1 MKRVGRWTWML
12 LTLLLLLCASVLAA
26 DEKTY
31 IELDETVEAVLTNN
45 DRIDF
50 YLDIPV
56 DGMRML
62 VDWQS
67 EETCNIYISGKTRA
81 YTTNADGNTVLGV
94 QKAGEYTVTVY
105 DNSLKQGETRT
116 VRFMLREYKNDA
128 QEPNDVTPTELHDGD
143 AISFTLDGGDRDQFA
158 FTTTKPGQDIALTIG
173 GFSYASRG
181 RFDIQWQNN
190 DSLIVEKNGV
200 YYLHT
205 GQPGR
210 YIFTLNGWKN
220 NDSLS
225 IKRTMS
231 VQLLDGDSH
240 ELNDT
245 VQTAT
250 SLPIGTDETF
260 SLGGLGD
267 EDWFCFE
274 AAPEDG
280 QTKLYTLRLLDF
292 DLENLENVCYEIYAP
307 DGTVVISETAVS
319 SRHTRVFSC
328 SQQGQY
334 AVRLYP
340 NCRHEYNYV
349 YDVSIQRAALCIRV
363 EEGGD
368 DPYESNDTWLDA
380 AYIEPGQLISHV
392 LSSGDT
398 DWFCFTVPED
408 YMTVHVDSDCGGSAD
423 VYAGQELA
431 EYGEAAKDVVG
442 CGSDGNW
449 YWKLEEKGLYYIRL
463 RGGSREILRSTKIT
477 LIPPE
482 EIENN
487 DTWYRATPLYED
499 FTQAF
504 DITAANDTE
513 WFRITV
519 PKGNQKTLL
528 LDVNKTDGSNSPPRQ
543 SVKYF
548 LYREAYFENQ
558 DDGSLKEGA
567 IETGPDPE
575 SRLYYW
581 DIEPGTYYLLAK
593 YNNSSNY
600 FTRVQKLN
608 ICYKLVSHLNNN
620 TIATA
625 SPLKEREWQDVWQKG
640 YFSIG
645 EHKAGE
651 VVQIQRDEGGERLG
665 GYTSIY
671 DADGKCVTDINC
683 GNFSFRIPADGGY
696 YLYVPASIKI
706 SENEP
711 MRTTRIRYYTHSDEI
726 GVVPSVSMQPNDS
739 GFLDLWFSPE
749 MRSQIQIECEN
760 KNVIYDWST
769 GYLTVAEDSYG
780 SVDIYFTNGCAE
792 DDDNWLEAYTSVIWL
807 EIPVTYFGISAPS
820 QTLSVGSSSQI
831 KVVTD
836 EDYVGHIM
844 WESSD
849 TSVLRVLSNGKV
861 VAVGQGE
868 AVITAS
874 IGEATSSVTIT
885 VTGEQ
890 PGESGLTGVSLDR
903 YTLTL
908 YAGEEAEQ
916 LTATLKP
923 EGTEAAIHWTS
934 SNQTAATVSQ
944 DGKITPLSA
953 GVTVV
958 TAAAGDYRASC
969 IVTVQP
975 KRVRVTG
982 IRFDEPTH
990 TLMMG
995 STVTLQPIIAP
1006 DDATVKNLTWVSSDE
1021 QTATVSRTGIVTALS
1036 VGETTITATTV
1047 DGGYS
1052 AEIKIIVTAAAQLGD
1067 VNGDGYIDAADA
1079 LLCLR
1084 TSVGLIMLTPEQEA
1098 AADVNHDGLIDAGD
1112 AILILRYDARLIPS
1126 LN

>member
-12 LTLLLLLCASVLAA
+12 LTLLLLLCGTVFAA
-26 DEKTY
+26 NEKTY
-31 IELDETVEAVLTNN
+31 IELDQPVELTFS
-45 DRIDF
+45 DSVSRYEL
-50 YLDIPV
+50 YLDVPV
-56 DGMRML
+56 AGTRVLLDSQSF
-62 VDWQS
+62 DWNS
-67 EETCNIYISGKTRA
+67 NSTGFYIGGSDSANVAGKRIFSV
-81 YTTNADGNTVLGV
+81 NE
-94 QKAGEYTVTVY
+94 AGEQLVCVSYY
-105 DNSLKQGETRT
+105 DLKQGETQT
-116 VRFMLREYKNDA
+116 VQFTLREYKNDA
-128 QEPNDVTPTELHDGD
+128 QEPNDVTPTELLDGD

-158 FTTTKPGQDIALTIG
+158 ITTIKPGQDIALTIG

-200 YYLHT
+200 YYLHA

-210 YIFTLNGWKN
+210 YTFTLEEW
-220 NDSLS
+220 SSSSPS
-225 IKRTMS
+225 ITRTMS
-231 VQLLDGDSH
+231 VQLLDGDGH
-240 ELNDT
+240 EPNDT
-245 VQTAT
+245 MQTAT
-250 SLPIGTDETF
+250 PLLIGTDETF
-260 SLGGLGD
+260 TLGGLGD

-292 DLENLENVCYEIYAP
+292 DFENPENVCYEIYAP
-307 DGTVVISETAVS
+307 DGTVAASKTEVS

-340 NCRHEYNYV
+340 KYQYNASV
-349 YDVSIQRAALCIRV
+349 QRAALRIRV

-368 DPYESNDTWLDA
+368 DPYENNDTWLGA

-408 YMTVHVDSDCGGSAD
+408 HMTLHVSSDCVRMHTM
-423 VYAGQELA
+423 VYTGQDLT
-431 EYGEAAKDVVG
+431 EYGESARAILDEVYA
-442 CGSDGNW
+442 SATNL
-449 YWKLEEKGLYYIRL
+449 YWKLDEKGLYYIKL
-463 RGGSREILRSTKIT
+463 DGGSSEKICSTTIS

-482 EIENN
+482 AIEDN
-487 DTWYRATPLYED
+487 DTWYRATPLYEE

-504 DITAANDTE
+504 DISAENDSE
-513 WFRITV
+513 WFRFTV
-519 PKGNQKTLL
+519 PQGSQKAVLL
-528 LDVNKTDGSNSPPRQ
+528 NI
-543 SVKYF
+543 SVIESGRGWSDF
-548 LYREAYFENQ
+548 SLYRKAYFDGQ
-558 DDGSLKEGA
+558 DDERIQWWDSFLGSTKQTYEL
-567 IETGPDPE
+567 
-575 SRLYYW
+575 
-581 DIEPGTYYLLAK
+581 EPGIYYLEVSAR
-593 YNNSSNY
+593 S
-600 FTRVQKLN
+600 FGDRQKLS
-608 ICYKLVSHLNNN
+608 ICYKLVPQLDNDV
-620 TIATA
+620 IATA
-625 SPLKEREWQDVWQKG
+625 APLTERVWQDVWKAG

-651 VVQIQRDEGGERLG
+651 VVQIQRDEGENEPKNNI
-665 GYTSIY
+665 YVY
-671 DADGKCVTDINC
+671 DADGKSIASSDYAS
-683 GNFSFRIPADGGY
+683 FSFRIPADGVY
-696 YLYVPASIKI
+696 YLRIPEFDVPLNA
-706 SENEP
+706 ENEP
-711 MRTTRIRYYTHSDEI
+711 MRPIRIRYYTHNDKI
-726 GVVPSVSMQPNDS
+726 GAAESIAMRPNESV
-739 GFLDLWFSPE
+739 FLDLWFSPE
-749 MRSQIQIECEN
+749 ISSRLEVESEDEALT
-760 KNVIYDWST
+760 YDLKT
-769 GYLTVAEDSYG
+769 GYLTAPSTPEG
-780 SVDIYFTNGCAE
+780 SADLVFSNGYPE
-792 DDDNWLEAYTSVIWL
+792 GDEKRVEAVTHVIWSENPL
-807 EIPVTYFGISAPS
+807 SDISISNAPQS
-820 QTLSVGSSSQI
+820 LSVGSSAQLEAA
-831 KVVTD
+831 VTPD
-836 EDYVGHIM
+836 DYIGRVS

-849 TSVLRVLSNGKV
+849 TTVLRVLSNGKV

-923 EGTEAAIHWTS
+923 EGIEAAIHWMS

-1052 AEIKIIVTAAAQLGD
+1052 AGIKIIVTAAAQLGD

-1084 TSVGLIMLTPEQEA
+1084 ASVGLITLTLEQEA
-1098 AADVNHDGLIDAGD
+1098 AADVNHDGLVDAGD
-1112 AILILRYDARLIPS
+1112 AILILRYDARLIPN

>member
-12 LTLLLLLCASVLAA
+12 LTLLLLLCTTAFA
-26 DEKTY
+26 KTIECGS
-31 IELDETVEAVLTNN
+31 IELEQPVEVTLEDRNTLRYTLTAP
-45 DRIDF
+45 I
-50 YLDIPV
+50 
-56 DGMRML
+56 DGMRVQVEWL
-62 VDWQS
+62 TENKD
-67 EETCNIYISGKTRA
+67 YISLKVNGAPPYNKKSIYKLEEHGEKTIDLSA
-81 YTTNADGNTVLGV
+81 ASSAELP
-94 QKAGEYTVTVY
+94 
-105 DNSLKQGETRT
+105 LT
-116 VRFMLREYKNDA
+116 VRFVLHEYRNDE
-128 QEPNDVTPTELHDGD
+128 QEPNDMIPSELHDGD
-143 AISFTLDGGDRDQFA
+143 SVKFVLDSGDTDRFTI
-158 FTTTKPGQDIALTIG
+158 TTEKPGQDIALTFS
-173 GFSYASRG
+173 GFNYADRTSFYLNWDG
-181 RFDIQWQNN
+181 KQEIK
-190 DSLIVEKNGV
+190 KNGTV
-200 YYLHT
+200 FLHT
-205 GQPGR
+205 GEPGA
-210 YIFTLNGWKN
+210 YQF
-220 NDSLS
+220 SLY
-225 IKRTMS
+225 MS
-231 VQLLDGDSH
+231 GDGEISRSMEIHLLDGDEN

-245 VQTAT
+245 KETAT
-250 SLPIGTDETF
+250 PLPIGTDAAF
-260 SLGGLGD
+260 SIGGIGD
-267 EDWFCFE
+267 ADWFSFE
-274 AAPEDG
+274 AVPEEG
-280 QTKLYTLRLLDF
+280 KSKLYTLRLLDF
-292 DLENLENVCYEIYAP
+292 NPEKSETVSYKIYAP
-307 DGTVVISETAVS
+307 DGSVIAENSTS

-334 AVRLYP
+334 TIKLSAS
-340 NCRHEYNYV
+340 
-349 YDVSIQRAALCIRV
+349 DIQRTLLRIRV

-398 DWFCFTVPED
+398 DWFCFTASED
-408 YMTVHVDSDCGGSAD
+408 YMTVHIVSNSGGSAGI
-423 VYAGQELA
+423 YTGQELA
-431 EYGEAAKDVVG
+431 EYGDDASCIWG
-442 CGSDGNW
+442 GNSNYKSFSNL
-449 YWKLEEKGLYYIRL
+449 YWKLGEKGLYYIKL
-463 RGGSREILRSTKIT
+463 IGGSSEAIRSTTIS

-482 EIENN
+482 AIENN
-487 DTWYRATPLYED
+487 DAWNRATPLYED
-499 FTQAF
+499 VTQAF
-504 DITAANDTE
+504 DISAYNDTD
-513 WFRITV
+513 WFCFTV
-519 PKGNQKTLL
+519 PEGAPQTLL
-528 LDVNKTDGSNSPPRQ
+528 LNFNTKTELLNTSYSEYVY
-543 SVKYF
+543 VK
-548 LYREAYFENQ
+548 LYPKAYFENQ
-558 DDGSLKEGA
+558 AGMIESDEVRFGQEWNPTRFQWNLDPGIYYMQVKSRNMETSWNWADILKLNVCWKL
-567 IETGPDPE
+567 IPR
-575 SRLYYW
+575 SS
-581 DIEPGTYYLLAK
+581 
-593 YNNSSNY
+593 NNS
-600 FTRVQKLN
+600 
-608 ICYKLVSHLNNN
+608 
-620 TIATA
+620 IAA
-625 SPLKEREWQDVWQKG
+625 AVPLTEKVWQDVWRQWG

-651 VVQIQRDEGGERLG
+651 VVQIQRDEGENEPKNNI
-665 GYTSIY
+665 YVY
-671 DADGKCVTDINC
+671 DANGKRIESS
-683 GNFSFRIPADGGY
+683 GYASFSFRIPADGVY
-696 YLYVPASIKI
+696 FLKI
-706 SENEP
+706 PEFDIHLNAENEP
-711 MRTTRIRYYTHSDEI
+711 MRTMRIRYYTHNDKI
-726 GVVPSVSMQPNDS
+726 GAAESIAMRPNESV
-739 GFLDLWFSPE
+739 FLDLWFSPE
-749 MRSQIQIECEN
+749 ISSRLEVESEDEALT
-760 KNVIYDWST
+760 YDSKT
-769 GYLTVAEDSYG
+769 GYLTAPNTPEG
-780 SVDIYFTNGCAE
+780 SADLVFSNGYPE
-792 DDDNWLEAYTSVIWL
+792 GDERRIEAVTHVIWSENPL
-807 EIPVTYFGISAPS
+807 SDISISNAPQS
-820 QTLSVGSSSQI
+820 LPVGSSVQLEAA
-831 KVVTD
+831 VTPD
-836 EDYVGHIM
+836 DYIGRVS

-849 TSVLRVLSNGKV
+849 PSVLRVLSNGKV

-908 YAGEEAEQ
+908 YAGEDAEQ

-923 EGTEAAIHWTS
+923 EGTEATIRWTS

-975 KRVRVTG
+975 ERVRVTG
-982 IRFDEPTH
+982 IRFEETTH

-1084 TSVGLIMLTPEQEA
+1084 ASVGLITLTPEQEA

>member
-12 LTLLLLLCASVLAA
+12 LTLLLLLCGTVFAA
-26 DEKTY
+26 NEKTY
-31 IELDETVEAVLTNN
+31 IELDQPVELTFS
-45 DRIDF
+45 DSVSRYEL
-50 YLDIPV
+50 YLDVPV
-56 DGMRML
+56 AGTRVLLDSQSF
-62 VDWQS
+62 DWNS
-67 EETCNIYISGKTRA
+67 NSTGFYIGGSDSANVAGKRIFSV
-81 YTTNADGNTVLGV
+81 NE
-94 QKAGEYTVTVY
+94 AGEQLVLVSYY
-105 DNSLKQGETRT
+105 NLKQGETQNVQFT
-116 VRFMLREYKNDA
+116 LREYKNDE

-143 AISFTLDGGDRDQFA
+143 TISFTLDSGDCDKFA
-158 FTTTKPGQDIALTIG
+158 ITTTKPGQDIALTIG

-190 DSLIVEKNGV
+190 NSLIVEKNGV
-200 YYLHT
+200 YYLHA

-210 YIFTLNGWKN
+210 YTFTLEEW
-220 NDSLS
+220 SSSSPS
-225 IKRTMS
+225 ITRTMS
-231 VQLLDGDSH
+231 VQLLDGDGH
-240 ELNDT
+240 EPNDT
-245 VQTAT
+245 MQTAT
-250 SLPIGTDETF
+250 PLLIGTDETF
-260 SLGGLGD
+260 TLGGIGD
-267 EDWFCFE
+267 EDWFSFE

-280 QTKLYTLRLLDF
+280 QVKLYTLRLLDF
-292 DLENLENVCYEIYAP
+292 DLEDPENVCYEIYAP
-307 DGTVVISETAVS
+307 DGTVAASKTKVS
-319 SRHTRVFSC
+319 FRHTRVFSC

-340 NCRHEYNYV
+340 KYQYNASV
-349 YDVSIQRAALCIRV
+349 QRAALRIRV

-392 LSSGDT
+392 LPSGDA

-408 YMTVHVDSDCGGSAD
+408 HMTLHVSSDCKGIQAM
-423 VYAGQELA
+423 VYIGQTLV
-431 EYGEAAKDVVG
+431 EYGDEARVIWSENTSWGKSAE
-442 CGSDGNW
+442 NL
-449 YWKLEEKGLYYIRL
+449 YWKLGEKGLYYIKMD
-463 RGGSREILRSTKIT
+463 GGSSEKIYSTMIS
-477 LIPPE
+477 LLPPD
-482 EIENN
+482 EIEDN
-487 DTWYRATPLYED
+487 DVWYRATPLYED
-499 FTQAF
+499 FVQAF
-504 DITAANDTE
+504 DLSAPNDTE
-513 WFRITV
+513 WFRFTV
-519 PKGNQKTLL
+519 PEGSQKTMLL
-528 LDVNKTDGSNSPPRQ
+528 NITRSQNDVDVIFS
-543 SVKYF
+543 
-548 LYREAYFENQ
+548 LYREAYFSGM
-558 DDGSLKEGA
+558 DDNSIWA
-567 IETGPDPE
+567 NN
-575 SRLYYW
+575 SYQNLYSQFY
-581 DIEPGTYYLLAK
+581 ISNLEPGTYYLMA
-593 YNNSSNY
+593 SNY
-600 FTRVQKLN
+600 SGSISDITKLN
-608 ICYKLVSHLNNN
+608 IQFKLLPQLEND

-625 SPLKEREWQDVWQKG
+625 APLTEKVWQDVWQDG

-651 VVQIQRDEGGERLG
+651 VVQIQRDEGGSKLDG
-665 GYTSIY
+665 SIDVY
-671 DADGKCVTDINC
+671 DADGKRIKYLN
-683 GNFSFRIPADGGY
+683 NASFSFQIPADGVY
-696 YLYVPASIKI
+696 YLRVPASVKF

-711 MRTTRIRYYTHSDEI
+711 TRTTRVRYYTHNDKI
-726 GVVPSVSMQPNDS
+726 GAAESITMRPNESV
-739 GFLDLWFSPE
+739 FLDLWFSPDISWSVE
-749 MRSQIQIECEN
+749 SEAEN
-760 KNVIYDWST
+760 LTYDRET
-769 GYLTVAEDSYG
+769 GYLTAPDTTEGGADLVFS
-780 SVDIYFTNGCAE
+780 NGYPE
-792 DDDNWLEAYTSVIWL
+792 GDERRVEAVTHVIWSEKL
-807 EIPVTYFGISAPS
+807 LSGVSISNAPQS
-820 QTLSVGSSSQI
+820 LSVGSSVQLDAAVSP
-831 KVVTD
+831 
-836 EDYVGHIM
+836 EDYICHIS

-849 TSVLRVLSNGKV
+849 PSVLRVLSNGKV

-874 IGEATSSVTIT
+874 VGECTSSVTIT

-923 EGTEAAIHWTS
+923 EGTEATIRWTS

-944 DGKITPLSA
+944 DGKVTPLSA
-953 GVTVV
+953 GITVV

-975 KRVRVTG
+975 ERVRVTG

-1084 TSVGLIMLTPEQEA
+1084 ASVGLITLTPEQEA
-1098 AADVNHDGLIDAGD
+1098 AADVNHDGLVDAGD
-1112 AILILRYDARLIPS
+1112 AILILRYDARLIPN

>member
-12 LTLLLLLCASVLAA
+12 LTLLLLLCTTAFA
-26 DEKTY
+26 KTIECGS
-31 IELDETVEAVLTNN
+31 IELEQPVEVTIEDDNMLRYILTFPVSGMRVTVEWLSENENDARLYLNN
-45 DRIDF
+45 KSVSSTGGIF
-50 YLDIPV
+50 TLNKENTIKLCAAPAAELPV
-56 DGMRML
+56 
-62 VDWQS
+62 
-67 EETCNIYISGKTRA
+67 
-81 YTTNADGNTVLGV
+81 
-94 QKAGEYTVTVY
+94 
-105 DNSLKQGETRT
+105 T
-116 VRFMLREYKNDA
+116 VRFALHEYRNDE
-128 QEPNDVTPTELHDGD
+128 QEPNDVIPTELHDGD
-143 AISFTLDGGDRDQFA
+143 SVKFVLDRGDKDCFTIK
-158 FTTTKPGQDIALTIG
+158 TEKPGQDIALTFG
-173 GFSYASRG
+173 GFNYADKTK
-181 RFDIQWQNN
+181 FNLNWDKTEY
-190 DSLIVEKNGV
+190 LISKNGTAFFHATEPGV
-200 YYLHT
+200 Y
-205 GQPGR
+205 G
-210 YIFTLNGWKN
+210 F
-220 NDSLS
+220 SLS
-225 IKRTMS
+225 ITNESKDVSRSME
-231 VQLLDGDSH
+231 VHLLDGDEN

-245 VQTAT
+245 KETAT
-250 SLPIGTDETF
+250 PLPIGTDAAF
-260 SLGGLGD
+260 SIGGIND
-267 EDWFCFE
+267 EDWFSFE
-274 AAPEDG
+274 AVPEEG
-280 QTKLYTLRLLDF
+280 KSKLYTLRLLDF
-292 DLENLENVCYEIYAP
+292 DFENPESVCYEIYAP
-307 DGTVVISETAVS
+307 DGTVAVSETAVS

-334 AVRLYP
+334 AVRLYLK
-340 NCRHEYNYV
+340 YV
-349 YDVSIQRAALCIRV
+349 YNSSKYHASIQRAALRIRV

-392 LSSGDT
+392 LPSGDA

-408 YMTVHVDSDCGGSAD
+408 HMTLHVSSDCAGIMSA
-423 VYAGQELA
+423 VFSGQTLA
-431 EYGEAAKDVVG
+431 EDGDSANEIWHKDGYGLIAK
-442 CGSDGNW
+442 SASNL
-449 YWKLEEKGLYYIRL
+449 YWKLGEKGLYYIKL
-463 RGGSREILRSTKIT
+463 FGGSSEKIYSTTIS

-482 EIENN
+482 AIEDN
-487 DTWYRATPLYED
+487 DVWYRATPLYEEV
-499 FTQAF
+499 TQAF
-504 DITAANDTE
+504 DISAPNDPD
-513 WFRITV
+513 WFCFTV
-519 PKGNQKTLL
+519 PEGSGKTLL
-528 LDVNKTDGSNSPPRQ
+528 LDVAKTDTGRQ
-543 SVKYF
+543 QDRVDFY
-548 LYREAYFENQ
+548 LYREAYFSGQ
-558 DDGSLKEGA
+558 DDSNICSGFVYTTTQPYSERFSCNL
-567 IETGPDPE
+567 
-575 SRLYYW
+575 
-581 DIEPGTYYLLAK
+581 EPGTYYLSLE
-593 YNNSSNY
+593 NNSSSIS
-600 FTRVQKLN
+600 RIQELS
-608 ICYKLVSHLNNN
+608 ICYKLVPQLDND

-625 SPLKEREWQDVWQKG
+625 APLTERVWQDVWQAG

-645 EHKAGE
+645 ERKAGE
-651 VVQIQRDEGGERLG
+651 VVQIQYDNRGSKPKEF
-665 GYTSIY
+665 IHVY
-671 DADGKCVTDINC
+671 DADGKEISSSYRANL
-683 GNFSFRIPADGGY
+683 NFRIPTDGVY
-696 YLYVPASIKI
+696 YLKVPECDVNVNA
-706 SENEP
+706 ENEP
-711 MRTTRIRYYTHSDEI
+711 MHLAHIRYYTHNDKI
-726 GVVPSVSMQPNDS
+726 GAVESVTMRPNES
-739 GFLDLWFSPE
+739 VFLDLWFSPDVSFSDKSE
-749 MRSQIQIECEN
+749 AEN
-760 KNVIYDWST
+760 LTYNWST
-769 GYLTVAEDSYG
+769 GYLTAPNTPEGSADLVFSNGYPEGDERRIEAVVHVTWSEKLLSDISISNAPQSLTIGSSAMLEANVDSDSY
-780 SVDIYFTNGCAE
+780 V
-792 DDDNWLEAYTSVIWL
+792 
-807 EIPVTYFGISAPS
+807 
-820 QTLSVGSSSQI
+820 
-831 KVVTD
+831 K
-836 EDYVGHIM
+836 YVS

-923 EGTEAAIHWTS
+923 EGTEATIRWTS

-944 DGKITPLSA
+944 DGKVTPLAA

-1084 TSVGLIMLTPEQEA
+1084 ASVGLITLTPEQEA

>member
-1 MKRVGRWTWML
+1 M
-12 LTLLLLLCASVLAA
+12 
-26 DEKTY
+26 
-31 IELDETVEAVLTNN
+31 
-45 DRIDF
+45 
-50 YLDIPV
+50 
-56 DGMRML
+56 
-62 VDWQS
+62 
-67 EETCNIYISGKTRA
+67 
-81 YTTNADGNTVLGV
+81 
-94 QKAGEYTVTVY
+94 
-105 DNSLKQGETRT
+105 
-116 VRFMLREYKNDA
+116 
-128 QEPNDVTPTELHDGD
+128 
-143 AISFTLDGGDRDQFA
+143 
-158 FTTTKPGQDIALTIG
+158 
-173 GFSYASRG
+173 
-181 RFDIQWQNN
+181 
-190 DSLIVEKNGV
+190 
-200 YYLHT
+200 
-205 GQPGR
+205 
-210 YIFTLNGWKN
+210 
-220 NDSLS
+220 
-225 IKRTMS
+225 
-231 VQLLDGDSH
+231 
-240 ELNDT
+240 
-245 VQTAT
+245 
-250 SLPIGTDETF
+250 
-260 SLGGLGD
+260 
-267 EDWFCFE
+267 
-274 AAPEDG
+274 
-280 QTKLYTLRLLDF
+280 
-292 DLENLENVCYEIYAP
+292 
-307 DGTVVISETAVS
+307 
-319 SRHTRVFSC
+319 
-328 SQQGQY
+328 
-334 AVRLYP
+334 
-340 NCRHEYNYV
+340 
-349 YDVSIQRAALCIRV
+349 
-363 EEGGD
+363 
-368 DPYESNDTWLDA
+368 
-380 AYIEPGQLISHV
+380 
-392 LSSGDT
+392 
-398 DWFCFTVPED
+398 
-408 YMTVHVDSDCGGSAD
+408 
-423 VYAGQELA
+423 
-431 EYGEAAKDVVG
+431 
-442 CGSDGNW
+442 
-449 YWKLEEKGLYYIRL
+449 
-463 RGGSREILRSTKIT
+463 
-477 LIPPE
+477 
-482 EIENN
+482 
-487 DTWYRATPLYED
+487 
-499 FTQAF
+499 
-504 DITAANDTE
+504 
-513 WFRITV
+513 
-519 PKGNQKTLL
+519 
-528 LDVNKTDGSNSPPRQ
+528 
-543 SVKYF
+543 
-548 LYREAYFENQ
+548 
-558 DDGSLKEGA
+558 KEGA

-581 DIEPGTYYLLAK
+581 DLEPGTYYLLAK
-593 YNNSSNY
+593 YYNSSVD

-749 MRSQIQIECEN
+749 TRSQIQIECEN

-792 DDDNWLEAYTSVIWL
+792 DDDNWLEAYASVIWL

-836 EDYVGHIM
+836 EDYVGHIT

-849 TSVLRVLSNGKV
+849 TSVLRVLSTGKV

-923 EGTEAAIHWTS
+923 EGTEATIRWTS

-975 KRVRVTG
+975 ERVRVTG

-1084 TSVGLIMLTPEQEA
+1084 ASVGLITLTPEQEA

>member
-12 LTLLLLLCASVLAA
+12 LTLLLLLCGTVFAA
-26 DEKTY
+26 NEKTY
-31 IELDETVEAVLTNN
+31 IELDQPVELTFS
-45 DRIDF
+45 DSVSRYEL
-50 YLDIPV
+50 YLDVPV
-56 DGMRML
+56 AGTRVLLDSQSF
-62 VDWQS
+62 DWNS
-67 EETCNIYISGKTRA
+67 NSTGFYIGGSDSANVAGKRIFSV
-81 YTTNADGNTVLGV
+81 NE
-94 QKAGEYTVTVY
+94 AGEQLVLVSYY
-105 DNSLKQGETRT
+105 NLKQGETQNVQFT
-116 VRFMLREYKNDA
+116 LREYKNDE

-143 AISFTLDGGDRDQFA
+143 TISFTLDSGDCDKFA
-158 FTTTKPGQDIALTIG
+158 ITTTKPGQDIALTIG

-190 DSLIVEKNGV
+190 NSLIVEKNGV
-200 YYLHT
+200 YYLHA

-210 YIFTLNGWKN
+210 YTFTLNGWN

-280 QTKLYTLRLLDF
+280 QAKLYTLRLLDF
-292 DLENLENVCYEIYAP
+292 DFENPENVCYEIYAP
-307 DGTVVISETAVS
+307 DGTVVASKTEVS

-349 YDVSIQRAALCIRV
+349 YDVSIQRAALRIRV

-408 YMTVHVDSDCGGSAD
+408 HMTLHVSSDCAGVFAG
-423 VYAGQELA
+423 VYTGRDLA
-431 EYGEAAKDVVG
+431 EFGESAKAIYDDKYM
-442 CGSDGNW
+442 SATNL
-449 YWKLEEKGLYYIRL
+449 YWKLDEKGLYYIKL
-463 RGGSREILRSTKIT
+463 DGGSSEKICSTTIS

-482 EIENN
+482 AIEDN
-487 DTWYRATPLYED
+487 DTWYRATPLYEE

-504 DITAANDTE
+504 DISAENDSE
-513 WFRITV
+513 WFRFTV
-519 PKGNQKTLL
+519 PQGSQKAVLL
-528 LDVNKTDGSNSPPRQ
+528 NI
-543 SVKYF
+543 SVIESGRGWSDF
-548 LYREAYFENQ
+548 SLYRKAYFDGQ
-558 DDGSLKEGA
+558 DDERIQWWDSFHGSTKKTYEL
-567 IETGPDPE
+567 
-575 SRLYYW
+575 
-581 DIEPGTYYLLAK
+581 EPGIYYLEVSAR
-593 YNNSSNY
+593 S
-600 FTRVQKLN
+600 FGDRQKLS
-608 ICYKLVSHLNNN
+608 ICYKLVPQLNND
-620 TIATA
+620 TIAA
-625 SPLKEREWQDVWQKG
+625 SAPLTERVWQDVWKAG

-651 VVQIQRDEGGERLG
+651 IIQIQRDEGGDRLG
-665 GYTSIY
+665 EYTSIY
-671 DADGKCVTDINC
+671 DAEGKRVTGINC
-683 GNFSFRIPADGGY
+683 GNFSFRIPADGVY
-696 YLYVPASIKI
+696 YLRIPEFDVPLNA
-706 SENEP
+706 ENEP
-711 MRTTRIRYYTHSDEI
+711 MRPIRIRYYTHNDKI
-726 GVVPSVSMQPNDS
+726 GAAESIAMRPNESV
-739 GFLDLWFSPE
+739 FLDVWFSPDISLSVE
-749 MRSQIQIECEN
+749 SEVEN
-760 KNVIYDWST
+760 LTYDRET
-769 GYLTVAEDSYG
+769 GYLTAPDTTEG
-780 SVDIYFTNGCAE
+780 SADLVFSNGYPE
-792 DDDNWLEAYTSVIWL
+792 GDERRIEAVTHVIWSEKL
-807 EIPVTYFGISAPS
+807 LSGVSISNAPQS
-820 QTLSVGSSSQI
+820 LSVGSSVQLDAAVSP
-831 KVVTD
+831 
-836 EDYVGHIM
+836 EDYICHIS
-844 WESSD
+844 WKSSD

-874 IGEATSSVTIT
+874 VGECTSSVTIT

-923 EGTEAAIHWTS
+923 EGTEAIIRWTS

-944 DGKITPLSA
+944 DGKVTPLSA

-958 TAAAGDYRASC
+958 TAAAEDYRASC

-975 KRVRVTG
+975 ERVRVTG

-1052 AEIKIIVTAAAQLGD
+1052 AGIKIIVTAAAQLGD

-1084 TSVGLIMLTPEQEA
+1084 ASVGLITLTPEQEA
-1098 AADVNHDGLIDAGD
+1098 AADVNHDGLVDAGD
-1112 AILILRYDARLIPS
+1112 AILILRYDARLIPN

>member
-12 LTLLLLLCASVLAA
+12 LTLLLLLCTTAFA
-26 DEKTY
+26 KTIECGS
-31 IELDETVEAVLTNN
+31 IELEQPVEVTIEDDNMLRYILTFPVSGMRVTVEWLSENENDARLYLNN
-45 DRIDF
+45 KSVSSTGGIF
-50 YLDIPV
+50 TLNKENTIKLCAAPAAELPV
-56 DGMRML
+56 
-62 VDWQS
+62 
-67 EETCNIYISGKTRA
+67 
-81 YTTNADGNTVLGV
+81 
-94 QKAGEYTVTVY
+94 
-105 DNSLKQGETRT
+105 T
-116 VRFMLREYKNDA
+116 VRFALHEYRNDE
-128 QEPNDVTPTELHDGD
+128 QEPNDVIPTELHDGD
-143 AISFTLDGGDRDQFA
+143 SVKFVLDRGDKDCFTIK
-158 FTTTKPGQDIALTIG
+158 TEKPGQDIALTFG
-173 GFSYASRG
+173 GFNYADKTK
-181 RFDIQWQNN
+181 FNLNWDKTEY
-190 DSLIVEKNGV
+190 LISKNGTAFFHATEPGV
-200 YYLHT
+200 Y
-205 GQPGR
+205 G
-210 YIFTLNGWKN
+210 F
-220 NDSLS
+220 SLS
-225 IKRTMS
+225 ITNESKDVSRSME
-231 VQLLDGDSH
+231 VHLLDGDEN

-245 VQTAT
+245 KETAT
-250 SLPIGTDETF
+250 PLPIGTDAAF
-260 SLGGLGD
+260 SIGGIND
-267 EDWFCFE
+267 EDWFSFE
-274 AAPEDG
+274 AVPEEG
-280 QTKLYTLRLLDF
+280 KSKLYTLRLLDF
-292 DLENLENVCYEIYAP
+292 DFENPESVCYEIYAP
-307 DGTVVISETAVS
+307 DGTVAVSETAVS

-334 AVRLYP
+334 AVRLYLK
-340 NCRHEYNYV
+340 YV
-349 YDVSIQRAALCIRV
+349 YNSSKYHASIQRAALRIRV

-392 LSSGDT
+392 LPSGDA

-408 YMTVHVDSDCGGSAD
+408 HMTLHVSSDCAGIMSA
-423 VYAGQELA
+423 VFSGQTLA
-431 EYGEAAKDVVG
+431 EDGDSANEIWHKDGYGLIAK
-442 CGSDGNW
+442 SASNL
-449 YWKLEEKGLYYIRL
+449 YWKLGEKGLYYIKL
-463 RGGSREILRSTKIT
+463 FGGSSEKIYSTTIS

-482 EIENN
+482 AIEDN
-487 DTWYRATPLYED
+487 DVWYRATPLYEEV
-499 FTQAF
+499 TQAF
-504 DITAANDTE
+504 DISAPNDPD
-513 WFRITV
+513 WFCFTV
-519 PKGNQKTLL
+519 PEGSGKTLL
-528 LDVNKTDGSNSPPRQ
+528 LDVAKTDTGRQ
-543 SVKYF
+543 QDRVDFY
-548 LYREAYFENQ
+548 LYREAYFSGQ
-558 DDGSLKEGA
+558 DDSNICSGFVYTTTQPYSERFSCNL
-567 IETGPDPE
+567 
-575 SRLYYW
+575 
-581 DIEPGTYYLLAK
+581 EPGTYYLSLE
-593 YNNSSNY
+593 NNSSSIS
-600 FTRVQKLN
+600 RIQELS
-608 ICYKLVSHLNNN
+608 ICYKLVPQLDND

-625 SPLKEREWQDVWQKG
+625 APLTERVWQDVWQAG

-645 EHKAGE
+645 ERKAGE
-651 VVQIQRDEGGERLG
+651 VVQIQYDNRGSKPKEF
-665 GYTSIY
+665 IHVY
-671 DADGKCVTDINC
+671 DADGKEISSSYRANL
-683 GNFSFRIPADGGY
+683 NFRIPTDGVY
-696 YLYVPASIKI
+696 YLKAPECDVNVNA
-706 SENEP
+706 ENEP
-711 MRTTRIRYYTHSDEI
+711 MHLAHIRYYTHNDKI
-726 GVVPSVSMQPNDS
+726 GAVESVTMRPNES
-739 GFLDLWFSPE
+739 VFLDLWFSPDVGFSDKSE
-749 MRSQIQIECEN
+749 AEN
-760 KNVIYDWST
+760 LTYNWST
-769 GYLTVAEDSYG
+769 GYLTAPNTPEGSADLVFSNGYPEGDERRIEAVVHVTWSEKLLSDISISNAPQSLTIGSSAMLEANVDSDSY
-780 SVDIYFTNGCAE
+780 V
-792 DDDNWLEAYTSVIWL
+792 
-807 EIPVTYFGISAPS
+807 
-820 QTLSVGSSSQI
+820 
-831 KVVTD
+831 K
-836 EDYVGHIM
+836 YVS

-923 EGTEAAIHWTS
+923 EGTEATIRWTS

-944 DGKITPLSA
+944 DGKVTPLAA

-1084 TSVGLIMLTPEQEA
+1084 ASVGLITLTPEQEA

>member
-12 LTLLLLLCASVLAA
+12 LTLLLLLCTTAFA
-26 DEKTY
+26 KTIECGS
-31 IELDETVEAVLTNN
+31 IELEQPVEVTLEDRNTLRYTLTAP
-45 DRIDF
+45 I
-50 YLDIPV
+50 
-56 DGMRML
+56 DGMRVQVEWL
-62 VDWQS
+62 TENKD
-67 EETCNIYISGKTRA
+67 YISLKVNGDPPYNKKSIYKLEEHGEKTIDLSA
-81 YTTNADGNTVLGV
+81 ALS
-94 QKAGEYTVTVY
+94 AE
-105 DNSLKQGETRT
+105 LPLT
-116 VRFMLREYKNDA
+116 VRFVLHEYRNDE
-128 QEPNDVTPTELHDGD
+128 QEPNDMIPTELHDGD
-143 AISFTLDGGDRDQFA
+143 SVKFVLDSGDTDRFTI
-158 FTTTKPGQDIALTIG
+158 TTEKPGQDIALTFS
-173 GFSYASRG
+173 GFNYADRTAFSLFWNNRG
-181 RFDIQWQNN
+181 WEI
-190 DSLIVEKNGV
+190 EKNGTV
-200 YYLHT
+200 FLHA
-205 GQPGR
+205 GEPGA
-210 YIFTLNGWKN
+210 YQF
-220 NDSLS
+220 SLYKS
-225 IKRTMS
+225 WSGEISRSMEIH
-231 VQLLDGDSH
+231 LLDGDEN

-245 VQTAT
+245 KETAT
-250 SLPIGTDETF
+250 PLPIGTDAAF
-260 SLGGLGD
+260 SIGGIND
-267 EDWFCFE
+267 EDWFSFE
-274 AAPEDG
+274 AVPEDG
-280 QTKLYTLRLLDF
+280 QAKLYTLRLLDF
-292 DLENLENVCYEIYAP
+292 DFENPEIVCYEIYAP
-307 DGTVVISETAVS
+307 DGTVVVPETEIR
-319 SRHTRVFSC
+319 SRHARVLSC

-340 NCRHEYNYV
+340 KEKYDHYSEKYN
-349 YDVSIQRAALCIRV
+349 VSIQRAALRIRV

-398 DWFCFTVPED
+398 DWFCFTASED
-408 YMTVHVDSDCGGSAD
+408 YMTVHIVSNSGGSAGI
-423 VYAGQELA
+423 YTGQELA
-431 EYGEAAKDVVG
+431 EYGDDASCIWG
-442 CGSDGNW
+442 GNSNYKSFSNL
-449 YWKLEEKGLYYIRL
+449 YWKLGEKGLYYIKL
-463 RGGSREILRSTKIT
+463 IGGSSEAIRSTTIS

-482 EIENN
+482 AIENN
-487 DTWYRATPLYED
+487 DAWNRATPLYED
-499 FTQAF
+499 VTQAF
-504 DITAANDTE
+504 DISAYNDTD
-513 WFRITV
+513 WFCFTV
-519 PKGNQKTLL
+519 PEGAPQTLL
-528 LDVNKTDGSNSPPRQ
+528 LNFNTKTELLNTSYSEYVY
-543 SVKYF
+543 VK
-548 LYREAYFENQ
+548 LYPKAYFENQ
-558 DDGSLKEGA
+558 AGMIESDEVRFGQEWNPTRFQWNLDPGIYYMQVKSRNMETSWNWADILKLNVCWKL
-567 IETGPDPE
+567 IPR
-575 SRLYYW
+575 SS
-581 DIEPGTYYLLAK
+581 
-593 YNNSSNY
+593 NNS
-600 FTRVQKLN
+600 
-608 ICYKLVSHLNNN
+608 
-620 TIATA
+620 IAA
-625 SPLKEREWQDVWQKG
+625 AVPLTEKVWQDVWRQWG

-651 VVQIQRDEGGERLG
+651 VVQIQRDEGENEPKNNI
-665 GYTSIY
+665 YVY
-671 DADGKCVTDINC
+671 DANGKSIASSDYAS
-683 GNFSFRIPADGGY
+683 FSFRIPADGVY
-696 YLYVPASIKI
+696 YLSVPASIKF

-711 MRTTRIRYYTHSDEI
+711 TRTTRIRYYTHNDKI
-726 GVVPSVSMQPNDS
+726 GAAESVTMRPNES
-739 GFLDLWFSPE
+739 VFLDLWFSPNIVLSVE
-749 MRSQIQIECEN
+749 SKVEN
-760 KNVIYDWST
+760 LTYNLGT
-769 GYLTVAEDSYG
+769 GYLTAPDTPEG
-780 SVDIYFTNGCAE
+780 SADIVFSNGYPE
-792 DDDNWLEAYTSVIWL
+792 GDERRIEAVTHVIWSENPL
-807 EIPVTYFGISAPS
+807 SDISISNAPQS
-820 QTLSVGSSSQI
+820 LPVGSSVQLEAA
-831 KVVTD
+831 VTPD
-836 EDYVGHIM
+836 DYIGRVS

-849 TSVLRVLSNGKV
+849 PSVLRVLSNGKV

-908 YAGEEAEQ
+908 YAGEDAEQ

-923 EGTEAAIHWTS
+923 EGTEATIRWTS

-975 KRVRVTG
+975 ERVRVTG
-982 IRFDEPTH
+982 IRFEETTH

-1084 TSVGLIMLTPEQEA
+1084 ASVGLITLTPEQEA

>member
-12 LTLLLLLCASVLAA
+12 LTLLLLLCTTAFA
-26 DEKTY
+26 KTIECGS
-31 IELDETVEAVLTNN
+31 IELEQPVEVTLEDRNTLRYTLTAP
-45 DRIDF
+45 I
-50 YLDIPV
+50 
-56 DGMRML
+56 DGMRVQVEWL
-62 VDWQS
+62 TENKD
-67 EETCNIYISGKTRA
+67 YISLKVNGDPPYNKKSIYKLEEHGEKTIDLSA
-81 YTTNADGNTVLGV
+81 ASSAELP
-94 QKAGEYTVTVY
+94 
-105 DNSLKQGETRT
+105 LT
-116 VRFMLREYKNDA
+116 VRFVLHEYRNDE
-128 QEPNDVTPTELHDGD
+128 QEPNDMIPSELHDGD
-143 AISFTLDGGDRDQFA
+143 SVKFVLDSGDTDRFTI
-158 FTTTKPGQDIALTIG
+158 TTEKPGQDIALTFS
-173 GFSYASRG
+173 GFNYADRTAFSLFWNRG
-181 RFDIQWQNN
+181 WKI
-190 DSLIVEKNGV
+190 EKNGTV
-200 YYLHT
+200 FLHA
-205 GQPGR
+205 GEPGA
-210 YIFTLNGWKN
+210 YQF
-220 NDSLS
+220 SLYKS
-225 IKRTMS
+225 GSGEISRSMEIH
-231 VQLLDGDSH
+231 LLDGDEN

-245 VQTAT
+245 KETAT
-250 SLPIGTDETF
+250 PLPIGTDAAF
-260 SLGGLGD
+260 SIGGIND
-267 EDWFCFE
+267 EDWFSFE
-274 AAPEDG
+274 AVPEDG
-280 QTKLYTLRLLDF
+280 QAKLYTLRLLDF
-292 DLENLENVCYEIYAP
+292 DFENPEIVCYEIYAP
-307 DGTVVISETAVS
+307 DGNVVVPETEIS
-319 SRHTRVFSC
+319 SRHARVLSC

-340 NCRHEYNYV
+340 KEKYDYYSEKYN
-349 YDVSIQRAALCIRV
+349 VSIQRAALRIRV

-398 DWFCFTVPED
+398 DWFCFTASED
-408 YMTVHVDSDCGGSAD
+408 YMTVHIVSNSGGSAGI
-423 VYAGQELA
+423 YTGQELA
-431 EYGEAAKDVVG
+431 EYGDDASCIWG
-442 CGSDGNW
+442 GNSNYKSFSNL
-449 YWKLEEKGLYYIRL
+449 YWKLGEKGLYYIKL
-463 RGGSREILRSTKIT
+463 IGGSSEAIRSTTIS

-482 EIENN
+482 AIENN
-487 DTWYRATPLYED
+487 DAWNRATPLYED
-499 FTQAF
+499 VTQAF
-504 DITAANDTE
+504 DISAYNDTD
-513 WFRITV
+513 WFCFTV
-519 PKGNQKTLL
+519 PEGAPQTLL
-528 LDVNKTDGSNSPPRQ
+528 LNFNTKTELLNTSYSEYVY
-543 SVKYF
+543 VK
-548 LYREAYFENQ
+548 LYPKAYFENQ
-558 DDGSLKEGA
+558 AGMIESDEVRFGQEWNPTRFQWNLDPGIYYMQVKSRNMETSWNWADILKLNVCWKL
-567 IETGPDPE
+567 IPR
-575 SRLYYW
+575 SS
-581 DIEPGTYYLLAK
+581 
-593 YNNSSNY
+593 NNS
-600 FTRVQKLN
+600 
-608 ICYKLVSHLNNN
+608 
-620 TIATA
+620 IAA
-625 SPLKEREWQDVWQKG
+625 AVPLTEKVWQDVWQDG

-645 EHKAGE
+645 EHKADE
-651 VVQIQRDEGGERLG
+651 VVQIQRDEGGNEPK
-665 GYTSIY
+665 SNIY
-671 DADGKCVTDINC
+671 VYDTDGKSIASS
-683 GNFSFRIPADGGY
+683 GYASFSFQIPADGVY
-696 YLYVPASIKI
+696 YLRVPASIKF

-711 MRTTRIRYYTHSDEI
+711 TRTTRIRYYTHNDEI
-726 GVVPSVSMQPNDS
+726 GAADTITMRPNESV
-739 GFLDLWFSPE
+739 FLDVWFSPDISLSVE
-749 MRSQIQIECEN
+749 SEVEN
-760 KNVIYDWST
+760 LTYDRET
-769 GYLTVAEDSYG
+769 GYLTAPNTPEG
-780 SVDIYFTNGCAE
+780 SADLVFSNGYPE
-792 DDDNWLEAYTSVIWL
+792 GDEKRVEAVTHVIWSENPL
-807 EIPVTYFGISAPS
+807 SDISISNAPQS
-820 QTLSVGSSSQI
+820 LPVGSSVQLEAAVSP
-831 KVVTD
+831 
-836 EDYVGHIM
+836 EDYICHIS
-844 WESSD
+844 WKSSD

-923 EGTEAAIHWTS
+923 EGTEATIRWTS

-1067 VNGDGYIDAADA
+1067 VNGDGYIDA
-1079 LLCLR
+1079 
-1084 TSVGLIMLTPEQEA
+1084 
-1098 AADVNHDGLIDAGD
+1098 GD

>member
-12 LTLLLLLCASVLAA
+12 LTLLLLLCGTVFAAS
-26 DEKTY
+26 EKTY
-31 IELDETVEAVLTNN
+31 IELDQPVELTLSNSVHGY
-45 DRIDF
+45 DL
-50 YLDIPV
+50 YLNVPV

-62 VDWQS
+62 LDSQGFDS
-67 EETCNIYISGKTRA
+67 RNIFIFYESSSD
-81 YTTNADGNTVLGV
+81 YVQGNCIFRINR
-94 QKAGEYTVTVY
+94 AGEYRIHVANY
-105 DNSLKQGETRT
+105 DLEQGETQT
-116 VRFMLREYKNDA
+116 VQFTLREYKNDEH
-128 QEPNDVTPTELHDGD
+128 EPNDVTPTELHDGD
-143 AISFTLDGGDRDQFA
+143 AISFTLDGGDRDKFA
-158 FTTTKPGQDIALTIG
+158 ITTTQPGQDIALTIG

-181 RFDIQWQNN
+181 EFYIQWQDKDNI
-190 DSLIVEKNGV
+190 IVEKNGV

-205 GQPGR
+205 GQSGR
-210 YIFTLNGWKN
+210 YTFTLKEWSG
-220 NDSLS
+220 DSRS
-225 IKRTMS
+225 ITRTMS

-240 ELNDT
+240 EMNDT
-245 VQTAT
+245 IQTDT
-250 SLPIGTDETF
+250 PLPIGTDETF
-260 SLGGLGD
+260 TLGGIGD
-267 EDWFCFE
+267 EDWFSFE
-274 AAPEDG
+274 AVPEEG
-280 QTKLYTLRLLDF
+280 KSKLYTLRLLDF
-292 DLENLENVCYEIYAP
+292 DLENPENVCYEIYAP
-307 DGTVVISETAVS
+307 DGTVVVSETAVS

-340 NCRHEYNYV
+340 KYIYPKQK
-349 YDVSIQRAALCIRV
+349 YYVSIQRAALRIRV

-408 YMTVHVDSDCGGSAD
+408 HMTLHINSDCAGMRAKVYTGQDLAEFGESAKAINDYEYMTYMSATN
-423 VYAGQELA
+423 L
-431 EYGEAAKDVVG
+431 
-442 CGSDGNW
+442 
-449 YWKLEEKGLYYIRL
+449 YWKLGDKGLYYIKL
-463 RGGSREILRSTKIT
+463 HDGSSEKICSTTIS

-482 EIENN
+482 TIEDN
-487 DTWYRATPLYED
+487 DTWHRATPLYEE

-504 DITAANDTE
+504 DVSAPNDMD
-513 WFRITV
+513 WFRFTV
-519 PKGNQKTLL
+519 PEGDQKVLL
-528 LDVNKTDGSNSPPRQ
+528 LNVSKTDTGE
-543 SVKYF
+543 KFEYMF
-548 LYREAYFENQ
+548 FELYREAYFDNQ
-558 DDGSLKEGA
+558 DDGSLYKSDIVSSTSKTTKNYA
-567 IETGPDPE
+567 
-575 SRLYYW
+575 W
-581 DIEPGTYYLLAK
+581 DLEPGTYYLSVG
-593 YNNSSNY
+593 NTRSTSSPS
-600 FTRVQKLN
+600 RIQKFN
-608 ICYKLVSHLNNN
+608 IHYKLAPRLNND

-625 SPLKEREWQDVWQKG
+625 APLTEEEWQDVWQKG

-651 VVQIQRDEGGERLG
+651 VVQIQHDEGGSKPDG
-665 GYTSIY
+665 SIDVY
-671 DADGKCVTDINC
+671 DADGKRITYSFDA
-683 GNFSFRIPADGGY
+683 NFSLRIPADGVY
-696 YLYVPASIKI
+696 YLEVPASIKF

-711 MRTTRIRYYTHSDEI
+711 TRTTRVRYYTHNDKI
-726 GVVPSVSMQPNDS
+726 GAAESITMRPNESV
-739 GFLDLWFSPE
+739 FLDLWFSPDISLSVE
-749 MRSQIQIECEN
+749 SEVEN
-760 KNVIYDWST
+760 LTYDRET
-769 GYLTVAEDSYG
+769 GYLTAPNTPEG
-780 SVDIYFTNGCAE
+780 SADLVFSNGYPE
-792 DDDNWLEAYTSVIWL
+792 GNKNRIEAVTHVIWSEKL
-807 EIPVTYFGISAPS
+807 LSGVSISNAPQS
-820 QTLSVGSSSQI
+820 LSVGSSMQLEAA
-831 KVVTD
+831 VTPN
-836 EDYVGHIM
+836 DYIGRVS

-874 IGEATSSVTIT
+874 VGECTSSVTIT

-923 EGTEAAIHWTS
+923 EGTEATIRWTS

-944 DGKITPLSA
+944 DGKVTPLSA

-1084 TSVGLIMLTPEQEA
+1084 ASVGLITLTPEQEA

>member
-1 MKRVGRWTWML
+1 ML
-12 LTLLLLLCASVLAA
+12 LTLLLLLCGTVFAA
-26 DEKTY
+26 NEKTY
-31 IELDETVEAVLTNN
+31 IELDQPVELTFS
-45 DRIDF
+45 DSVSRYEL
-50 YLDIPV
+50 YLDVPV
-56 DGMRML
+56 AGTRVLLDSQSF
-62 VDWQS
+62 DWNS
-67 EETCNIYISGKTRA
+67 NSTGFYIGGSDSANVAGKRIFSV
-81 YTTNADGNTVLGV
+81 NE
-94 QKAGEYTVTVY
+94 AGEQLVLVSYY
-105 DNSLKQGETRT
+105 NLKQGETQNVQFT
-116 VRFMLREYKNDA
+116 LREYKNDE

-143 AISFTLDGGDRDQFA
+143 TISFTLDSGDCDKFA
-158 FTTTKPGQDIALTIG
+158 ITTTKPGQDIALTIG

-190 DSLIVEKNGV
+190 NSLIVEKNGV
-200 YYLHT
+200 YYLHA

-210 YIFTLNGWKN
+210 YTFTLEEW
-220 NDSLS
+220 SSSSPS
-225 IKRTMS
+225 ITRTMS
-231 VQLLDGDSH
+231 VQLLDGDGH
-240 ELNDT
+240 EPNDT
-245 VQTAT
+245 MQTAT
-250 SLPIGTDETF
+250 PLLIGTDETF
-260 SLGGLGD
+260 TLGGIGD
-267 EDWFCFE
+267 EDWFSFE

-280 QTKLYTLRLLDF
+280 QVKLYTLRLLDF
-292 DLENLENVCYEIYAP
+292 DLEDPENVCYEIYAP
-307 DGTVVISETAVS
+307 DGTVAASKTKVS
-319 SRHTRVFSC
+319 FRHTRVFSC

-340 NCRHEYNYV
+340 KYQYNASV
-349 YDVSIQRAALCIRV
+349 QRAALRIRV

-392 LSSGDT
+392 LPSGDA

-408 YMTVHVDSDCGGSAD
+408 HMTLHVSSDCKGIQAM
-423 VYAGQELA
+423 VYIGQTLV
-431 EYGEAAKDVVG
+431 EYGDEARVIWSENTSWGKSAE
-442 CGSDGNW
+442 NL
-449 YWKLEEKGLYYIRL
+449 YWKLGEKGLYYIKMD
-463 RGGSREILRSTKIT
+463 GGSSEKIYSTMIS
-477 LIPPE
+477 LLPPD
-482 EIENN
+482 EIEDN
-487 DTWYRATPLYED
+487 DVWYRATPLYED
-499 FTQAF
+499 FVQAF
-504 DITAANDTE
+504 DLSAPNDTE
-513 WFRITV
+513 WFRFTV
-519 PKGNQKTLL
+519 PEGSQKTMLL
-528 LDVNKTDGSNSPPRQ
+528 NITRSQNDVDVIFS
-543 SVKYF
+543 
-548 LYREAYFENQ
+548 LYREAYFSGM
-558 DDGSLKEGA
+558 DDNSIWA
-567 IETGPDPE
+567 NN
-575 SRLYYW
+575 SYQNLYSQFY
-581 DIEPGTYYLLAK
+581 ISNLEPGTYYLMA
-593 YNNSSNY
+593 SNY
-600 FTRVQKLN
+600 SGSISDITKLN
-608 ICYKLVSHLNNN
+608 IQFKLLPQLEND

-625 SPLKEREWQDVWQKG
+625 APLTEKVWQDVWQDG

-651 VVQIQRDEGGERLG
+651 VVQIQRDEGGSKLDG
-665 GYTSIY
+665 SIDVY
-671 DADGKCVTDINC
+671 DADGKRIKYLN
-683 GNFSFRIPADGGY
+683 NASFSFQIPADGVY
-696 YLYVPASIKI
+696 YLRVPASVKF

-711 MRTTRIRYYTHSDEI
+711 TRTTRVRYYTHNDKI
-726 GVVPSVSMQPNDS
+726 GAAESITMRPNESV
-739 GFLDLWFSPE
+739 FLDLWFSPDISWSVE
-749 MRSQIQIECEN
+749 SEAEN
-760 KNVIYDWST
+760 LTYDRET
-769 GYLTVAEDSYG
+769 GYLTAPDTTEG
-780 SVDIYFTNGCAE
+780 SADLVFSNGYPE
-792 DDDNWLEAYTSVIWL
+792 GDERRIEAVTHVIWSEKL
-807 EIPVTYFGISAPS
+807 LSGVSISNAPQS
-820 QTLSVGSSSQI
+820 LSVGSSVQLDAAVSP
-831 KVVTD
+831 
-836 EDYVGHIM
+836 EDYICHIS
-844 WESSD
+844 WKSSD
-849 TSVLRVLSNGKV
+849 NSILRVLSNGKV

-874 IGEATSSVTIT
+874 VGECTSSVTIT

-923 EGTEAAIHWTS
+923 EGTEATIRWTS

-944 DGKITPLSA
+944 DGKVTPLSA

-975 KRVRVTG
+975 ERVRVTG

-1084 TSVGLIMLTPEQEA
+1084 ASVGLITLTPEQEA
-1098 AADVNHDGLIDAGD
+1098 AADVNHDGLVDAGD
-1112 AILILRYDARLIPS
+1112 AILILRYDARLIPN

>member
-12 LTLLLLLCASVLAA
+12 LTLLLLLCGTVLAA
-26 DEKTY
+26 NAKTY
-31 IELDETVEAVLTNN
+31 IELDKPVEETLTSTWNSR
-45 DRIDF
+45 DR
-50 YLDIPV
+50 YLNVPV
-56 DGMRML
+56 DGMRIM

-67 EETCNIYISGKTRA
+67 EDTCDIFMKGCGSSY
-81 YTTNADGNTVLGV
+81 V
-94 QKAGEYTVTVY
+94 QDKLVFSAKEAGEYYVDIY
-105 DNSLKQGETRT
+105 DYSLKDGAKKDI
-116 VRFMLREYKNDA
+116 RFTLHEYKNDA
-128 QEPNDVTPTELHDGD
+128 QEPNDVIPTELHDGD
-143 AISFTLDGGDRDQFA
+143 AISFTLDGGDRDKFA
-158 FTTTKPGQDIALTIG
+158 ITTTKSGQDIALTIG
-173 GFSYASRG
+173 GFSYASRDT
-181 RFDIQWQNN
+181 FDIEWQDNAGRV
-190 DSLIVEKNGV
+190 VEKNGV
-200 YYLHT
+200 YYLHA

-210 YIFTLNGWKN
+210 YIFTLKERSNR
-220 NDSLS
+220 SPS
-225 IKRTMS
+225 ITRTMS
-231 VQLLDGDSH
+231 VQLLDGDGH

-245 VQTAT
+245 AQTAT
-250 SLPIGTDETF
+250 PLPIGTDETF
-260 SLGGLGD
+260 TLGGIGD

-292 DLENLENVCYEIYAP
+292 DLENPENVCYEIYAP

-319 SRHTRVFSC
+319 SRHARVLSC

-340 NCRHEYNYV
+340 KYV
-349 YDVSIQRAALCIRV
+349 YNSSKYYASIQRAALRIRV

-380 AYIEPGQLISHV
+380 AYIEPGQLVSHV
-392 LSSGDT
+392 LSRGDT

-408 YMTVHVDSDCGGSAD
+408 HMTLHVSSDCAGVFAS
-423 VYAGQELA
+423 VYTGQDLA
-431 EYGEAAKDVVG
+431 EYGESAKTIW
-442 CGSDGNW
+442 SETSKRANNL
-449 YWKLEEKGLYYIRL
+449 YWKLDEKGLYYIRL
-463 RGGSREILRSTKIT
+463 SNGSSEKICSTTIS

-482 EIENN
+482 AIEDN
-487 DTWYRATPLYED
+487 DAWYRATPLYEE

-504 DITAANDTE
+504 DISAPNDID
-513 WFRITV
+513 WFCFTV
-519 PKGNQKTLL
+519 PEGSLITLL
-528 LDVNKTDGSNSPPRQ
+528 LNITKVESGSGS
-543 SVKYF
+543 SGVS
-548 LYREAYFENQ
+548 LYRKAYFDGQ
-558 DDGSLKEGA
+558 DDKCIQWWGTYEGSTMKANAL
-567 IETGPDPE
+567 
-575 SRLYYW
+575 
-581 DIEPGTYYLLAK
+581 EPGIYYLKVAAHSFE
-593 YNNSSNY
+593 N
-600 FTRVQKLN
+600 RQKFS
-608 ICYKLVSHLNNN
+608 ICYKLVPQLNND
-620 TIATA
+620 TIAAAT
-625 SPLKEREWQDVWQKG
+625 SLTERVWQAVWQTG

-651 VVQIQRDEGGERLG
+651 VVQIQRDEGGNEPKNNI
-665 GYTSIY
+665 YVY
-671 DADGKCVTDINC
+671 DADGKRIESS
-683 GNFSFRIPADGGY
+683 GYASFSFRIPADGVY
-696 YLYVPASIKI
+696 FLKI
-706 SENEP
+706 PEFDIHLNAENEP
-711 MRTTRIRYYTHSDEI
+711 MRTMRIRYYTHNDKI
-726 GVVPSVSMQPNDS
+726 GAAESIAMRPNESV
-739 GFLDLWFSPE
+739 FLDLWFSPE
-749 MRSQIQIECEN
+749 ISSRLEVESEDEALT
-760 KNVIYDWST
+760 YDSKT
-769 GYLTVAEDSYG
+769 GYLTAPNTPEG
-780 SVDIYFTNGCAE
+780 SADLVFSNGYPE
-792 DDDNWLEAYTSVIWL
+792 GDERRIEAVTHVIWSENPL
-807 EIPVTYFGISAPS
+807 SDISISNAPQS
-820 QTLSVGSSSQI
+820 LPVGSSVQLEAA
-831 KVVTD
+831 VTPD
-836 EDYVGHIM
+836 DYIGRVS

-849 TSVLRVLSNGKV
+849 PSVLRVLSNGKV

-874 IGEATSSVTIT
+874 VGECTSSVTIT

-923 EGTEAAIHWTS
+923 EGTEATIRWTS

-944 DGKITPLSA
+944 NGKVTPLSA

-982 IRFDEPTH
+982 IRFDEPAH

-1084 TSVGLIMLTPEQEA
+1084 ASVGLITLTPEQEA